1 MSIVTRYMMFINSA
15 LIGFGQ
21 GFQPVCG
28 FNFGAKR
35 YDRVLESFWFCL
47 KVAVTL
53 LTTLGVVSF
62 FGAEAIMGVFRK
74 GDLEVIRIGTWAMRF
89 QCLTLPFQAWI
100 IMSNMLTQSI
110 GYGFRA
116 SIVAAG
122 PPGDLSDPGPPYASP
137 FPGDPG
143 ATALSA
149 HCGYLH
155 QRHGRGDR
163 RLHTEGVKGL
173 ERRNAKFIEKNYGRM
188 RDFVREWYKQDVIF
202 LTRELRQI
210 S

>member
-1 MSIVTRYMMFINSA
+1 
-15 LIGFGQ
+15 
-21 GFQPVCG
+21 
-28 FNFGAKR
+28 
-35 YDRVLESFWFCL
+35 
-47 KVAVTL
+47 
-53 LTTLGVVSF
+53 
-62 FGAEAIMGVFRK
+62 
-74 GDLEVIRIGTWAMRF
+74 
-89 QCLTLPFQAWI
+89 
-100 IMSNMLTQSI
+100 MSNMLTQSI

-122 PPGDLSDPGPPYASP
+122 RQGIFLIPSLLTLPRFLGILGLQLCQPIADVW
-137 FPGDPG
+137 
-143 ATALSA
+143 
-149 HCGYLH
+149 H